1 MKTISYVVM
10 IIMTAT
16 MALAISC
23 DMRDDAEIERQK
35 NIEGLRSVQVLTI
48 DGDTVTIRGGATCH
62 IYIDHN

>member
-35 NIEGLRSVQVLTI
+35 NIEGLRSVQVLSI